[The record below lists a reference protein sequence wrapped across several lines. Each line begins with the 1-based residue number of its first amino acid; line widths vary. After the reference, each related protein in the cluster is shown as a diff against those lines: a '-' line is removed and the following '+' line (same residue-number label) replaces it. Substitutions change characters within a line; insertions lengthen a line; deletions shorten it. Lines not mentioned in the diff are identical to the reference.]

1 MITTLDTYFEA
12 ETKIEEQDILKYQ
25 PPAESESKKEAKE
38 AGYAYEE
45 MKTIAKWIRK
55 DLKKEFGNTIKVGV
69 TSCRYP
75 REINV
80 KIKSISKE
88 HLMTENEFKEYM
100 ICSHLFDELNY
111 DNYMKPYTEHT
122 NKFKKYHIKDETY
135 EKIEKTLNK
144 YNYDNSDPYTDYF
157 DVNYYDFWKIA
168 SDVTI
173 IE

>member
-1 MITTLDTYFEA
+1 MITTLDTYFKV
-12 ETKIEEQDILKYQ
+12 ETKIEEPDILKYQ
-25 PPAESESKKEAKE
+25 APEESQSKKEAKE

-55 DLKKEFGNTIKVGV
+55 DLKTEFGNTIKFSV

-80 KIKSISKE
+80 KVKEISKE
-88 HLMTENEFKEYM
+88 YIMDKDEFYKEMMWSSRFDEYM
-100 ICSHLFDELNY
+100 YND
-111 DNYMKPYTEHT
+111 YMEAYETG
-122 NKFKKYHIKDETY
+122 KFKRYHLKEEIDK
-135 EKIEKTLNK
+135 KITKIINK

-157 DVNYYDFWKIA
+157 DCNYYDFWEIR